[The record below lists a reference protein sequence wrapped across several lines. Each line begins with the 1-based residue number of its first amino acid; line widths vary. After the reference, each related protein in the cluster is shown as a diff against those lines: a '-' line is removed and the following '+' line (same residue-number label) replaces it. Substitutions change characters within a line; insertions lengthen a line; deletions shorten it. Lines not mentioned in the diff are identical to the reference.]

1 MMYHLTEESDNKKPQ
16 RSGRINSRVSQRLAS
31 IKHVVNKQNNGRYIC
46 GLVAVIIFLIIGALI
61 MACFL
66 YKYKQMVDS
75 GDCWDYRRHGIEGD
89 DGCQDAL
96 VSKKVTE
103 YIILDARTLV
113 IPYIQKCSLAE
124 GLKILPVLSSLNF

>member
-1 MMYHLTEESDNKKPQ
+1 MMYHLTEESNNKKP
-16 RSGRINSRVSQRLAS
+16 RRGGKIYSRVSQRLAS

-66 YKYKQMVDS
+66 YKYKQIVDS
-75 GDCWDYRRHGIEGD
+75 GDCWDSRRLGIEGD
-89 DGCQDAL
+89 DGCHDAL

-124 GLKILPVLSSLNF
+124 GLKIFPVLSSLNF